1 MGDVNETL
9 SETETSQITQNVN
22 QGITQGELN
31 SSLIITNHRLNG
43 KNFLQWSQS
52 VLMVIRGRGK
62 LGYINR
68 EIPRPTTADP
78 TYATWELN
86 NSIVMAWLINSME
99 GHISRTYLFFK
110 TAKDM
115 WDAELD
121 MYYEADWSEGLEHTK
136 FMTHLNN
143 ERLYE
148 FLAGLNRELN
158 EVRGRIL
165 GRSPLPTIG
174 EAFAEVRREEKRRLV
189 MMGDSKEPKHVTT
202 IGNRPW
208 CNHCNRV
215 GHTKEKCFKLHGY
228 PEKKQKDNKTALLS
242 STAADDVLDV
252 RLTKTQLETLH
263 KILGTSTTHG
273 SLATQGTALNIA
285 FESNNQSSWI
295 LDSGAS
301 DHMTGNSTLFHT
313 YTPCHDKSR
322 IRIADGSYSPVA
334 GVGEVQITE
343 NFFLDKVLHVPNL
356 SCNLLSISKLTKD
369 EKLLAE
375 FSAIGCVIQEQKSG
389 RMIGTAKVDDG
400 LYVWNKDST
409 QGGLAL
415 STSKEDTI
423 MLWHRS
429 DLWGASRVKNI
440 TGARWFI
447 TFIDDHTRVCWVYL
461 LKEKSETPKVFQ
473 HFHSMVRTQFN
484 STIHTLHTDNGREYF
499 NSVLSPYLSDQSII
513 HQSSCPDTPQQNG
526 ISERKNR
533 HLLAVARAIMF
544 TMNVPKYLWGEA
556 VLTACHLINRMPS
569 KVLNFQTPLNTLLKS
584 FPLFRVPNLPAK
596 IFGCKVF
603 VHNHQPNQSKL
614 DPRAH
619 TCIFIGY
626 SPTQKGYKCYSP
638 TLRRMFVSRD
648 VTFFEHKPY
657 FAASHLQGEIFKE
670 DETLNTLLI
679 IPHDPTTTITNKPN
693 NQGAV
698 VIPDLETV
706 SLCSSKKLA
715 RSFQIIIPP
724 PKYSSLIKENSKNR
738 FPKYRFTL
746 DGIVLLK
753 LIQQC
758 QLHPQPRT
766 VLEQKSHLRH
776 HLSIFQL
783 QFERAQG
790 VALNTLFLEEALES
804 AEWRQAVM
812 EEMKALKNNETWEVS
827 DLPKGKKPVGCKW
840 IFTTKFKPDGCIDR
854 YKARLVAKGF
864 TQNYGL
870 DYDETFAPVAKLN
883 TIRVLLSLAAN
894 LDWHL
899 TQLDVK
905 NAFLNGELSEEV
917 YMDFPPGFEESKGQ
931 VCKLKKSLYGLK
943 QSPRAWFN

>member
-9 SETETSQITQNVN
+9 SETETLQITQNVN
-22 QGITQGELN
+22 QGITQSELN
-31 SSLIITNHRLNG
+31 SSLIITNHRLDG

-52 VLMVIRGRGK
+52 VLMVICGRGK
-62 LGYINR
+62 LGYING

-115 WDAELD
+115 WDAVKENYSDLGNAFQVFEIKLKLKDIRQGTLEVTHYYNNLKILWQELD
-121 MYYEADWSEGLEHTK
+121 MYYEADWGEGLERTK

-148 FLAGLNRELN
+148 FLVGLNRELD

-189 MMGDSKEPKHVTT
+189 MMGDSKEPKPVTSL
-202 IGNRPW
+202 GNRPTETSALISRGPQPQKPRAGNDSGSTRPW

-242 STAADDVLDV
+242 STAANDVLDV

-263 KILGTSTTHG
+263 KIIGTSTAHG

-285 FESNNQSSWI
+285 FGSNNQSSWI
-295 LDSGAS
+295 LNSGAS
-301 DHMTGNSTLFHT
+301 NHMT
-313 YTPCHDKSR
+313 
-322 IRIADGSYSPVA
+322 
-334 GVGEVQITE
+334 GEVQITE
-343 NFFLDKVLHVPNL
+343 NFSLDEVLHVPNL
-356 SCNLLSISKLTKD
+356 SCNLLSISKLIKD
-369 EKLLAE
+369 EKVLAE

-473 HFHSMVRTQFN
+473 NFHSMVRTQFS
-484 STIHTLHTDNGREYF
+484 STIHTLHTDNGKEYF
-499 NSVLSPYLSDQSII
+499 NSVLSPYLSDQGII
-513 HQSSCPDTPQQNG
+513 HQGSCPDTPQQNR
-526 ISERKNR
+526 IFERKNQ
-533 HLLAVARAIMF
+533 HLLVVARAIMF

-556 VLTACHLINRMPS
+556 VLTACYLINRMPA
-569 KVLNFQTPLNTLLKS
+569 KVLNFQTPLNTLLKA

-596 IFGCKVF
+596 IFGCKAF

-626 SPTQKGYKCYSP
+626 SLTQKGYKCYSP
-638 TLRRMFVSRD
+638 TLRRMFVSQD
-648 VTFFEHKPY
+648 ITFFKNEPY
-657 FAASHLQGEIFKE
+657 FAPSHLQGETFNE
-670 DETLNTLLI
+670 DETLNTLFI
-679 IPHDPTTTITNKPN
+679 IPHNPTTTIINKPN
-693 NQGAV
+693 NQGAT
-698 VIPDLETV
+698 VIPDLDTV
-706 SLCSSKKLA
+706 SL
-715 RSFQIIIPP
+715 
-724 PKYSSLIKENSKNR
+724 
-738 FPKYRFTL
+738 
-746 DGIVLLK
+746 V
-753 LIQQC
+753 QQ
-758 QLHPQPRT
+758 
-766 VLEQKSHLRH
+766 
-776 HLSIFQL
+776 
-783 QFERAQG
+783 
-790 VALNTLFLEEALES
+790 
-804 AEWRQAVM
+804 
-812 EEMKALKNNETWEVS
+812 EVS
-827 DLPKGKKPVGCKW
+827 TILPNNN
-840 IFTTKFKPDGCIDR
+840 TT
-854 YKARLVAKGF
+854 
-864 TQNYGL
+864 T
-870 DYDETFAPVAKLN
+870 
-883 TIRVLLSLAAN
+883 
-894 LDWHL
+894 
-899 TQLDVK
+899 
-905 NAFLNGELSEEV
+905 EV
-917 YMDFPPGFEESKGQ
+917 Q
-931 VCKLKKSLYGLK
+931 
-943 QSPRAWFN
+943 